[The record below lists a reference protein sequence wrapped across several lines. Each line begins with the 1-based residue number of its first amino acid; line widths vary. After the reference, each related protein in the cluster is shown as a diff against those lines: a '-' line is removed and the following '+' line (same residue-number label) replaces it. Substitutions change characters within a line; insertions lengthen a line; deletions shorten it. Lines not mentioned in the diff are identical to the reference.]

1 MKKKRIMITGARG
14 YIGTVLVKFLVI
26 DGHTVDLFPGR
37 ISDIPKKSID
47 VDIVIHLAFAGG
59 GTEHLK
65 RKDWNDSMQMQN
77 TNIIGFKTL
86 LNGIKNEN
94 TKIILLSSSA
104 VYGKF
109 QKSPILSE
117 KAELT
122 PASEYGKHKVF
133 AEEILKKSNFDWMIL
148 RPCSVFGPS
157 CNQKLGN
164 SFLNVIIE
172 NVIKTGRISMMGGEQ
187 KIDTL
192 YIFDLIKLIVRICS
206 GEWYTKEIYNISGE
220 IVTIEDM
227 LNTLSDVF
235 NKIGIHCL
243 ISKEEYSKKPD
254 AFMSTKK
261 LKKDFPDWRTTPL
274 NFSLYSLV
282 IAQILSYRSH

>member
-1 MKKKRIMITGARG
+1 MITGARG
-14 YIGTVLVKFLVI
+14 YIGAPLVNSLVI
-26 DGHTVDLFPGR
+26 DGHKVDILHGR
-37 ISDIPKKSID
+37 ISNIPKKSID
-47 VDIVIHLAFAGG
+47 VDIVIHLAFVGG

-65 RKDWNDSMQMQN
+65 RKGWDDSIQMQN

-117 KAELT
+117 KAKLA
-122 PASEYGKHKVF
+122 PVSEYGKYKVL
-133 AEEILKKSNFDWMIL
+133 AEEILTESDFDWIIL
-148 RPCSVFGPS
+148 RPCGVFGPS

-172 NVIKTGRISMMGGEQ
+172 NVIKSGKITMMGGEQ

-192 YIFDLIKLIVRICS
+192 YLFDLIKLIVRICS
-206 GEWYTKEIYNISGE
+206 AEWHSREIYNISGE
-220 IVTIEDM
+220 IVTIENM
-227 LNTLSDVF
+227 FNTLSDVF
-235 NKIGIHCL
+235 KSIGIHCP
-243 ISKEEYSKKPD
+243 ISKKEWSKKPD
-254 AFMSTKK
+254 VFMSTEK
-261 LKKDFPDWRTTPL
+261 LKKDFPDWKTTPL
-274 NFSLYSLV
+274 HFSLYSLV

>member
-1 MKKKRIMITGARG
+1 MKTKRIMITGARG
-14 YIGTVLVKFLVI
+14 YIGAPLVNSLVI
-26 DGHTVDLFPGR
+26 DGHKVDILHGR

-47 VDIVIHLAFAGG
+47 VDIVIHSAFAGG

-65 RKDWNDSMQMQN
+65 RKGWDDSVQMQS
-77 TNIIGFKTL
+77 TNILGFTTL
-86 LNGIKNEN
+86 LDGIKNEN

-122 PASEYGKHKVF
+122 PASEYGKYKVR
-133 AEEILKKSNFDWMIL
+133 AEKILKERNFDWIIL
-148 RPCSVFGPS
+148 RPCGVFGPS
-157 CNQKLGN
+157 CNQNLGN

-172 NVIKTGRISMMGGEQ
+172 NVIKSERITMMGGKQE
-187 KIDTL
+187 IDTL

-206 GEWYTKEIYNISGE
+206 GEWHSRETYNISGE

-235 NKIGIHCL
+235 NNIGMQCL
-243 ISKEEYSKKPD
+243 ISKKEWSEKPGV
-254 AFMSTKK
+254 FINTEK
-261 LKKDFPDWRTTPL
+261 LQKHFPDWQTTPL
-274 NFSLYSLV
+274 DFSLYALV
-282 IAQILSYRSH
+282 IAQILGYKSH